1 MVWASTKDLPNNR
14 NYVVKNRQIKNG
26 ALAKLSPTLIIRNFE
41 INWGIL
47 KDLLTFWPCLR
58 VCLLAVIQNVRGRG
72 EGGGEW
78 NDWAGKLEQIT
89 PGPRSSLGLGQP
101 GDCLTECL
109 SSGFCKI
116 AQIARREAGPDQ
128 TGAVLGWVRSG
139 VGGSADQAHIC
150 RDHKWQVQSA
160 VTRDGWARD
169 SVCFGGDRLL
179 PGPGWLFQSVRS

>member
-58 VCLLAVIQNVRGRG
+58 VCLLAVIQNVRA

-89 PGPRSSLGLGQP
+89 PGPRSSLGLGQ
-101 GDCLTECL
+101 LASL
-109 SSGFCKI
+109 SASAKDFVKLHKLPDGRRVQTRQVQSWAGSGLEW
-116 AQIARREAGPDQ
+116 EAPP
-128 TGAVLGWVRSG
+128 
-139 VGGSADQAHIC
+139 DQAHMVT
-150 RDHKWQVQSA
+150 QGSLVT
-160 VTRDGWARD
+160 TRD
-169 SVCFGGDRLL
+169 
-179 PGPGWLFQSVRS
+179 